1 MGLIRAA
8 IGAIDGALSDQWK
21 DFLTI
26 PPGIGPT
33 AALFPAA
40 PAGTNGGRGSN
51 TKGSQ
56 AILSNGSKII
66 VPEGYGLLLFQ
77 EGELTAFVDT
87 PGAYVWNSDDVN
99 SQSIFAG
106 DSWTTSLVSQ
116 SWERF
121 KYGGRPGAQQLALF
135 VSLKELPNNKFGTQS
150 TIYWDDA
157 YLNAQVGALAHGT
170 YSLSITDPI
179 LFAKQFVPAG
189 YLQGQDVFDFTDRSN
204 PSASQLFSEVIGS
217 LAAAFSTYTNDSLRG
232 NRITKIQQDSIGF
245 AKSLSQVVEDSYQWQ
260 ATRGLMI
267 SKVTIIGI
275 RYDESTTEL
284 LKTVQRADAL
294 SGNRGNANLQASVA
308 EGLQAAGQDGGA
320 NGIIGLGIAGGSI
333 GLSSLTQQVLSPQR
347 GQTDSNDLVKTLEGL
362 KRALNAGLI
371 NKDDFEAAK
380 AKALGLL

>member
-8 IGAIDGALSDQWK
+8 IGAIGGTLSDQWN

-26 PPGIGPT
+26 PSGIGPT
-33 AALFPAA
+33 AALFPAV
-40 PAGTNGGRGSN
+40 PAGANGGRGSN

-66 VPEGYGLLLFQ
+66 VPDGYGLLLFQ

-87 PGAYVWNSDDVN
+87 PGAYVWNSDDMN

-157 YLNAQVGALAHGT
+157 YLNAQVGALTHGT
-170 YSLSITDPI
+170 YSLLITDPI
-179 LFAKQFVPAG
+179 LFAKQFVPAV
-189 YLQGQDVFDFTDRSN
+189 YLQGQDVFDFTDRAN
-204 PSASQLFSEVIGS
+204 PASSQLFSEVIGS
-217 LAAAFSTYTNDSLRG
+217 LAGAFSTYTNNSLRG

-245 AKSLSQVVEDSYQWQ
+245 AKSLSLVVEDSYQWK

-275 RYDESTTEL
+275 RYDDSTTEL
-284 LKTVQRADAL
+284 LKAVQRADAL

-308 EGLQAAGQDGGA
+308 AGLQAAGHDGGA

-333 GLSSLTQQVLSPQR
+333 GLSSLAQQLQLHGRS
-347 GQTDSNDLVKTLEGL
+347 QTDSDDLVKTLEGL
-362 KRALNAGLI
+362 KRALDAGLI

-380 AKALGLL
+380 AKALGLS